1 MKLFHAVIPN
11 LTISMNIVLLI
22 VIYLDM
28 RNPKMGFLGDTPF
41 YVLGIATAIVSLI
54 SAITLYGAY
63 RKKQKELEIRENNL
77 D

>member
-11 LTISMNIVLLI
+11 LAVSMNLVMLI

-28 RNPKMGFLGDTPF
+28 RNPKMGFLMDTPF
-41 YVLGIATAIVSLI
+41 YVLSITTTVVSLI
-54 SAITLYGAY
+54 SAVTLYASY
-63 RKKQKELEIRENNL
+63 RKKQKELEDQENNL